1 MIKTFRFALLAC
13 GLVGGALTATAAPA
27 VPVRVA
33 TVELAPHAEERAIPG
48 RVEAIRAV
56 DIRARTEGV
65 IVQRHFQDGQY
76 VTEGDLLFT
85 LDDAQPRAALALAQ
99 AELKSAEASLRQSQQ
114 LLTRYERLINN
125 HSISRNDVDTARMQ
139 RDVAAAAV
147 QQAKARVEAQ
157 QIVLSYTRIAAPV
170 TGRVGH
176 SAFHVGTLVNSSSGV
191 LVDIVQLDPV
201 RVSFALDEAAFFS
214 KTGQHADIHALKQ
227 AWLAQIEVDGK
238 RRDGVLT
245 SIDNRIDARTGSV
258 AVRAEFANPQHRLRP
273 GASASDVAEAIAAP
287 LETQL
292 NGVDH
297 MLYMESTSSDE
308 GTYRLSIT
316 FAAGTDA
323 DLAAIDVQN
332 RVAQALAQLPA
343 EVQQNG
349 VQVRKRASNLLMG
362 VSLYSPLGTLSPLFV
377 SNYASTQVREAL
389 ARLPGVGEVQMFG
402 ARDYSMRIWLRPDRM
417 NALNITTD
425 DVAQA
430 LREQNVQGAAGQV
443 GTPPVFNGQQQT
455 LTINGLGR
463 LNEAASFGEIIIRR
477 GAQGQLVRLA
487 DVATIELGARSYSS
501 GAQLN
506 GKASAYLGIYP
517 TPTANALQVASAVRA
532 ELNRLHTR
540 FPADLTWEVKFD
552 TTRFVA
558 ATIKEIGVSLALTL
572 LAVVVVV
579 SLFLQSWRATL
590 IVVLAIPVSLIGTFA
605 VLYLLGYS
613 ANTLSLF
620 AIILALTMV
629 VDDAIVVVEN
639 VETKMAEGLDRL
651 QATAQALRQIA
662 GPVIATTLVLLAVF
676 VPVALLPGIVGELYR
691 QFAVTLSTAVALS
704 SLVALTLT
712 PALCAL
718 LLRPRP
724 ARPAAVWR
732 AFNRLLDGTRDG
744 YGRLVGWMNR
754 RPWLALAATV
764 AAGALVAFSFT
775 SMPKGFLPQEDQGYL
790 FASVQLPEAASLE
803 RTEAVMA
810 QARKL
815 LMANP
820 AVEDVIQVS
829 GFNILNGTSASNGG
843 FISVMLKDWHQRPP
857 LDAVMADIQRQLLSL
872 PEATIMTFAPP
883 TLPGLGNASGF
894 DLRILAQAGQSSAE
908 LEQVTRE
915 ILQLAN
921 QYPQLSR
928 VFTTWSSNVPQL
940 TLTVHRDRAALLDV
954 PVAQIFSS
962 LQTAFG
968 GTRAG
973 DFSRNNRVY
982 HVVMQNEMQWR
993 ERAEQ
998 ISELYVRSRDG
1009 ERVRL
1014 SNLVTI
1020 TPTVGAPF
1028 IQQYNQFP
1036 SVSVSGS
1043 AAEGVSS
1050 RTAMAAMEQILQA
1063 HLPPGYDYAWSG
1075 ISWQEQQ
1082 TGNQAVWI
1090 VLAAV
1095 AMAWLFLVAQYE
1107 SWTLPASVMLSVLFA
1122 IGGALLWLWTAGYA
1136 NDVYVQIGL
1145 VLLIA
1150 LAAKNA
1156 ILIVEFARSRREEG
1170 LSIVDA
1176 AREGATR
1183 RFRAVMMTAVS
1194 FIIGIMPMML
1204 ATGAGAQSRRIIGTT
1219 VFSGM
1224 LVATMVG
1231 ILFIPSLYVLFQRM
1245 REWAHR
1251 RG

>member
-1 MIKTFRFALLAC
+1 MLTFFIRRPRFAM
-13 GLVGGALTATAAPA
+13 VIAL
-27 VPVRVA
+27 
-33 TVELAPHAEERAIPG
+33 
-48 RVEAIRAV
+48 
-56 DIRARTEGV
+56 
-65 IVQRHFQDGQY
+65 
-76 VTEGDLLFT
+76 
-85 LDDAQPRAALALAQ
+85 
-99 AELKSAEASLRQSQQ
+99 
-114 LLTRYERLINN
+114 LLTFVGAVSLKLIP
-125 HSISRNDVDTARMQ
+125 
-139 RDVAAAAV
+139 
-147 QQAKARVEAQ
+147 VEQYPA
-157 QIVLSYTRIAAPV
+157 ITPPV
-170 TGRVGH
+170 VNV
-176 SAFHVGTLVNSSSGV
+176 SAS
-191 LVDIVQLDPV
+191 
-201 RVSFALDEAAFFS
+201 
-214 KTGQHADIHALKQ
+214 
-227 AWLAQIEVDGK
+227 W
-238 RRDGVLT
+238 
-245 SIDNRIDARTGSV
+245 
-258 AVRAEFANPQHRLRP
+258 P

-463 LNEAASFGEIIIRR
+463 LNEAASFGEIILRR

-651 QATAQALRQIA
+651 QATAQALQQIA

-732 AFNRLLDGTRDG
+732 VFNRLLDGTRDG

-754 RPWLALAATV
+754 RPWLA
-764 AAGALVAFSFT
+764 
-775 SMPKGFLPQEDQGYL
+775 
-790 FASVQLPEAASLE
+790 
-803 RTEAVMA
+803 
-810 QARKL
+810 
-815 LMANP
+815 
-820 AVEDVIQVS
+820 
-829 GFNILNGTSASNGG
+829 
-843 FISVMLKDWHQRPP
+843 
-857 LDAVMADIQRQLLSL
+857 
-872 PEATIMTFAPP
+872 
-883 TLPGLGNASGF
+883 
-894 DLRILAQAGQSSAE
+894 
-908 LEQVTRE
+908 
-915 ILQLAN
+915 
-921 QYPQLSR
+921 
-928 VFTTWSSNVPQL
+928 
-940 TLTVHRDRAALLDV
+940 
-954 PVAQIFSS
+954 
-962 LQTAFG
+962 
-968 GTRAG
+968 
-973 DFSRNNRVY
+973 
-982 HVVMQNEMQWR
+982 
-993 ERAEQ
+993 
-998 ISELYVRSRDG
+998 
-1009 ERVRL
+1009 
-1014 SNLVTI
+1014 
-1020 TPTVGAPF
+1020 
-1028 IQQYNQFP
+1028 
-1036 SVSVSGS
+1036 
-1043 AAEGVSS
+1043 
-1050 RTAMAAMEQILQA
+1050 
-1063 HLPPGYDYAWSG
+1063 
-1075 ISWQEQQ
+1075 
-1082 TGNQAVWI
+1082 
-1090 VLAAV
+1090 LAAV

-1224 LVATMVG
+1224 LVATMIG

>member
-1 MIKTFRFALLAC
+1 MLTFFIKRPRFAMVIALVITLL
-13 GLVGGALTATAAPA
+13 GAIALRII
-27 VPVRVA
+27 PV
-33 TVELAPHAEERAIPG
+33 E
-48 RVEAIRAV
+48 
-56 DIRARTEGV
+56 
-65 IVQRHFQDGQY
+65 QY
-76 VTEGDLLFT
+76 PQITPPVVNV
-85 LDDAQPRAALALAQ
+85 
-99 AELKSAEASLRQSQQ
+99 SAS
-114 LLTRYERLINN
+114 
-125 HSISRNDVDTARMQ
+125 
-139 RDVAAAAV
+139 
-147 QQAKARVEAQ
+147 
-157 QIVLSYTRIAAPV
+157 
-170 TGRVGH
+170 
-176 SAFHVGTLVNSSSGV
+176 
-191 LVDIVQLDPV
+191 
-201 RVSFALDEAAFFS
+201 
-214 KTGQHADIHALKQ
+214 
-227 AWLAQIEVDGK
+227 W
-238 RRDGVLT
+238 
-245 SIDNRIDARTGSV
+245 
-258 AVRAEFANPQHRLRP
+258 P
-273 GASASDVAEAIAAP
+273 GASSADVAEAIATP

-308 GTYRLSIT
+308 GTYSLNIT
-316 FAAGTDA
+316 FAAGTDP

-332 RVAQALAQLPA
+332 RVAQAVAQLPA
-343 EVQQNG
+343 EAQQNG
-349 VQVRKRASNLLMG
+349 VQVRKRATNLMMG
-362 VSLYSPLGTLSPLFV
+362 VSLYSPDNTHTPLLV
-377 SNYASTQVREAL
+377 SNYASTHVREAL
-389 ARLPGVGEVQMFG
+389 SRLPGVGQVQLFG

-417 NALNITTD
+417 NALNVTTD

-463 LNEAASFGEIIIRR
+463 LNQAEDFADIIIRV
-477 GAQGQLVRLA
+477 GEMGQLVRLK
-487 DVATIELGARSYSS
+487 DVARIELGSRSYSA

-506 GKASAYLGIYP
+506 GHDSAYLAIYP
-517 TPTANALQVASAVRA
+517 TPSANALRVADAVRT
-532 ELNRLHTR
+532 ELEHLSTR
-540 FPADLTWEVKFD
+540 FPDDLVYEVKFD
-552 TTRFVA
+552 TTQFVA

-590 IVVLAIPVSLIGTFA
+590 IVALAIPVSLVGTFA
-605 VLYLLGYS
+605 VLYTLGYS

-620 AIILALTMV
+620 ALILALTMV
-629 VDDAIVVVEN
+629 VDDAIVVVES
-639 VETKMAEGLDRL
+639 VETLMAEGQSRTA
-651 QATAQALRQIA
+651 ATAQALRQIA

-676 VPVALLPGIVGELYR
+676 IPVALLPGIVGELYR
-691 QFAVTLSTAVALS
+691 QFAVTLSTAVTLS

-712 PALCAL
+712 PALCAM

-724 ARPAAVWR
+724 AAVYR
-732 AFNRLLDGTRDG
+732 AFNRGLDVTRNF
-744 YGRLVGWMNR
+744 YIRILSLFTL
-754 RPWLALAATV
+754 RPWLALLAT
-764 AAGALVAFSFT
+764 AGAAVVVAFSFM
-775 SMPKGFLPQEDQGYL
+775 SMPKGFLPQEDQGYF
-790 FASVQLPEAASLE
+790 FASVQLPESASLE

-810 QARKL
+810 TARAL
-815 LMANP
+815 IAQNP

-843 FISVMLKDWHQRPP
+843 FISVMLKDWSERSP
-857 LDAVMADIQRQLLSL
+857 LDEVMGTLQRQLLAL

-894 DLRILAQAGQSSAE
+894 DLRIQAQAGQSPVE
-908 LEQVTRE
+908 LERVTRQV
-915 ILQLAN
+915 LAKAN
-921 QYPQLSR
+921 QHPQLSR

-940 TLTVHRDRAALLDV
+940 TLTVDRERAARLDV
-954 PVAQIFSS
+954 PVSRIFSS

-973 DFSRNNRVY
+973 DFSVNNRVY

-998 ISELYVRSRDG
+998 ISELFVRSNNG

-1028 IQQYNQFP
+1028 LQQYNQFP

-1050 RTAMAAMEQILQA
+1050 STAMAVMGEILAQN
-1063 HLPPGYDYAWSG
+1063 LPTGYDYAWSG
-1075 ISWQEQQ
+1075 MSYQEQQ
-1082 TGNQAVWI
+1082 TGNQAIWI

-1095 AMAWLFLVAQYE
+1095 VMAWLFLVAQYE

-1122 IGGALLWLWTAGYA
+1122 IGGALVWLWAAGYA

-1156 ILIVEFARSRREEG
+1156 ILIVEFARAQRMAGRA
-1170 LSIVDA
+1170 IVDA
-1176 AREGATR
+1176 AREGASR

-1194 FIIGIMPMML
+1194 FIIGVLPMML

-1224 LVATMVG
+1224 LVATVVG
-1231 ILFIPSLYVLFQRM
+1231 IVFIPALFVLFQRL
-1245 REWAHR
+1245 REWGHR
-1251 RG
+1251 LTG

>member
-1 MIKTFRFALLAC
+1 MLTFFIRRPRFAM
-13 GLVGGALTATAAPA
+13 VIAL
-27 VPVRVA
+27 
-33 TVELAPHAEERAIPG
+33 
-48 RVEAIRAV
+48 
-56 DIRARTEGV
+56 
-65 IVQRHFQDGQY
+65 
-76 VTEGDLLFT
+76 
-85 LDDAQPRAALALAQ
+85 
-99 AELKSAEASLRQSQQ
+99 
-114 LLTRYERLINN
+114 LLTFVGAVSLKLIP
-125 HSISRNDVDTARMQ
+125 
-139 RDVAAAAV
+139 
-147 QQAKARVEAQ
+147 VEQYPA
-157 QIVLSYTRIAAPV
+157 ITPPV
-170 TGRVGH
+170 VNV
-176 SAFHVGTLVNSSSGV
+176 SAS
-191 LVDIVQLDPV
+191 
-201 RVSFALDEAAFFS
+201 
-214 KTGQHADIHALKQ
+214 
-227 AWLAQIEVDGK
+227 W
-238 RRDGVLT
+238 
-245 SIDNRIDARTGSV
+245 
-258 AVRAEFANPQHRLRP
+258 P

-417 NALNITTD
+417 NALNITRD

-463 LNEAASFGEIIIRR
+463 LNEAASFGEIILRR

-572 LAVVVVV
+572 LAV
-579 SLFLQSWRATL
+579 
-590 IVVLAIPVSLIGTFA
+590 
-605 VLYLLGYS
+605 
-613 ANTLSLF
+613 
-620 AIILALTMV
+620 
-629 VDDAIVVVEN
+629 
-639 VETKMAEGLDRL
+639 
-651 QATAQALRQIA
+651 
-662 GPVIATTLVLLAVF
+662 F

-724 ARPAAVWR
+724 ARPAAMWR

-921 QYPQLSR
+921 QHSQLSR

-940 TLTVHRDRAALLDV
+940 TLTVDRDRAALLDV

>member
-1 MIKTFRFALLAC
+1 MLTFFIRRPRFAM
-13 GLVGGALTATAAPA
+13 VIAL
-27 VPVRVA
+27 
-33 TVELAPHAEERAIPG
+33 
-48 RVEAIRAV
+48 
-56 DIRARTEGV
+56 
-65 IVQRHFQDGQY
+65 
-76 VTEGDLLFT
+76 
-85 LDDAQPRAALALAQ
+85 
-99 AELKSAEASLRQSQQ
+99 
-114 LLTRYERLINN
+114 LLTFVGAVSLKLIP
-125 HSISRNDVDTARMQ
+125 
-139 RDVAAAAV
+139 
-147 QQAKARVEAQ
+147 VEQYPA
-157 QIVLSYTRIAAPV
+157 ITPPV
-170 TGRVGH
+170 VNV
-176 SAFHVGTLVNSSSGV
+176 SAS
-191 LVDIVQLDPV
+191 
-201 RVSFALDEAAFFS
+201 
-214 KTGQHADIHALKQ
+214 
-227 AWLAQIEVDGK
+227 W
-238 RRDGVLT
+238 
-245 SIDNRIDARTGSV
+245 
-258 AVRAEFANPQHRLRP
+258 P

-810 QARKL
+810 
-815 LMANP
+815 
-820 AVEDVIQVS
+820 
-829 GFNILNGTSASNGG
+829 
-843 FISVMLKDWHQRPP
+843 
-857 LDAVMADIQRQLLSL
+857 DIQRQLLSL

-921 QYPQLSR
+921 QHSQLSR

-940 TLTVHRDRAALLDV
+940 TLTVDRDRAALLDV

>member
-1 MIKTFRFALLAC
+1 MLTFFIRRPRFAM
-13 GLVGGALTATAAPA
+13 VIAL
-27 VPVRVA
+27 
-33 TVELAPHAEERAIPG
+33 
-48 RVEAIRAV
+48 
-56 DIRARTEGV
+56 
-65 IVQRHFQDGQY
+65 
-76 VTEGDLLFT
+76 
-85 LDDAQPRAALALAQ
+85 
-99 AELKSAEASLRQSQQ
+99 
-114 LLTRYERLINN
+114 LLTFVGAVSLKLIP
-125 HSISRNDVDTARMQ
+125 
-139 RDVAAAAV
+139 
-147 QQAKARVEAQ
+147 VEQYPA
-157 QIVLSYTRIAAPV
+157 ITPPV
-170 TGRVGH
+170 VNV
-176 SAFHVGTLVNSSSGV
+176 SAS
-191 LVDIVQLDPV
+191 
-201 RVSFALDEAAFFS
+201 
-214 KTGQHADIHALKQ
+214 
-227 AWLAQIEVDGK
+227 W
-238 RRDGVLT
+238 
-245 SIDNRIDARTGSV
+245 
-258 AVRAEFANPQHRLRP
+258 P

-754 RPWLALAATV
+754 RPWLALAAAVWRAFNRLLDGTRDGYGRLVGWMNRRPWLALAATV

-921 QYPQLSR
+921 QHPQLSR

-940 TLTVHRDRAALLDV
+940 TLTVDRDRAALLDV

>member
-1 MIKTFRFALLAC
+1 MLAFFIRRPRFAM
-13 GLVGGALTATAAPA
+13 VIAL
-27 VPVRVA
+27 
-33 TVELAPHAEERAIPG
+33 
-48 RVEAIRAV
+48 
-56 DIRARTEGV
+56 
-65 IVQRHFQDGQY
+65 
-76 VTEGDLLFT
+76 
-85 LDDAQPRAALALAQ
+85 
-99 AELKSAEASLRQSQQ
+99 
-114 LLTRYERLINN
+114 LLTFVGAVSLKLIP
-125 HSISRNDVDTARMQ
+125 
-139 RDVAAAAV
+139 
-147 QQAKARVEAQ
+147 VEQYPA
-157 QIVLSYTRIAAPV
+157 ITPPV
-170 TGRVGH
+170 VNV
-176 SAFHVGTLVNSSSGV
+176 SAS
-191 LVDIVQLDPV
+191 
-201 RVSFALDEAAFFS
+201 
-214 KTGQHADIHALKQ
+214 
-227 AWLAQIEVDGK
+227 W
-238 RRDGVLT
+238 
-245 SIDNRIDARTGSV
+245 
-258 AVRAEFANPQHRLRP
+258 P

-332 RVAQALAQLPA
+332 RVSQALAQLPA

-463 LNEAASFGEIIIRR
+463 LNEAASFGEIILRR

-764 AAGALVAFSFT
+764 AAGALVAFSFS

-894 DLRILAQAGQSSAE
+894 DLRILTQAGQSSAE
-908 LEQVTRE
+908 LEQVTQE
-915 ILQLAN
+915 ILQLAK
-921 QYPQLSR
+921 QHPQLSR

-940 TLTVHRDRAALLDV
+940 TLTVDRDRAALLDV

-973 DFSRNNRVY
+973 DFSLNNRVY

-993 ERAEQ
+993 
-998 ISELYVRSRDG
+998 

-1107 SWTLPASVMLSVLFA
+1107 S
-1122 IGGALLWLWTAGYA
+1122 
-1136 NDVYVQIGL
+1136 
-1145 VLLIA
+1145 
-1150 LAAKNA
+1150 
-1156 ILIVEFARSRREEG
+1156 
-1170 LSIVDA
+1170 
-1176 AREGATR
+1176 
-1183 RFRAVMMTAVS
+1183 
-1194 FIIGIMPMML
+1194 
-1204 ATGAGAQSRRIIGTT
+1204 
-1219 VFSGM
+1219 
-1224 LVATMVG
+1224 
-1231 ILFIPSLYVLFQRM
+1231 
-1245 REWAHR
+1245 
-1251 RG
+1251 

>member
-1 MIKTFRFALLAC
+1 MLTFFIRRPRFAM
-13 GLVGGALTATAAPA
+13 VIAL
-27 VPVRVA
+27 
-33 TVELAPHAEERAIPG
+33 
-48 RVEAIRAV
+48 
-56 DIRARTEGV
+56 
-65 IVQRHFQDGQY
+65 
-76 VTEGDLLFT
+76 
-85 LDDAQPRAALALAQ
+85 
-99 AELKSAEASLRQSQQ
+99 
-114 LLTRYERLINN
+114 LLTFVGAVSLKLIP
-125 HSISRNDVDTARMQ
+125 
-139 RDVAAAAV
+139 
-147 QQAKARVEAQ
+147 VEQYPA
-157 QIVLSYTRIAAPV
+157 ITPPV
-170 TGRVGH
+170 VNV
-176 SAFHVGTLVNSSSGV
+176 SAS
-191 LVDIVQLDPV
+191 
-201 RVSFALDEAAFFS
+201 
-214 KTGQHADIHALKQ
+214 
-227 AWLAQIEVDGK
+227 W
-238 RRDGVLT
+238 
-245 SIDNRIDARTGSV
+245 
-258 AVRAEFANPQHRLRP
+258 P

-332 RVAQALAQLPA
+332 RVAQALAQLPT

-572 LAVVVVV
+572 LAVVVV

-651 QATAQALRQIA
+651 QATAQALQQIA

-744 YGRLVGWMNR
+744 YGRLVGGMNR

-915 ILQLAN
+915 ILQRAN
-921 QYPQLSR
+921 QHPQLSR

-940 TLTVHRDRAALLDV
+940 TLTVDRDRAALLDV

>member
-1 MIKTFRFALLAC
+1 M
-13 GLVGGALTATAAPA
+13 VN
-27 VPVRVA
+27 V
-33 TVELAPHAEERAIPG
+33 
-48 RVEAIRAV
+48 
-56 DIRARTEGV
+56 
-65 IVQRHFQDGQY
+65 
-76 VTEGDLLFT
+76 
-85 LDDAQPRAALALAQ
+85 
-99 AELKSAEASLRQSQQ
+99 SAS
-114 LLTRYERLINN
+114 
-125 HSISRNDVDTARMQ
+125 
-139 RDVAAAAV
+139 
-147 QQAKARVEAQ
+147 
-157 QIVLSYTRIAAPV
+157 
-170 TGRVGH
+170 
-176 SAFHVGTLVNSSSGV
+176 
-191 LVDIVQLDPV
+191 
-201 RVSFALDEAAFFS
+201 
-214 KTGQHADIHALKQ
+214 
-227 AWLAQIEVDGK
+227 W
-238 RRDGVLT
+238 
-245 SIDNRIDARTGSV
+245 
-258 AVRAEFANPQHRLRP
+258 P

-712 PALCAL
+712 PALCAAAA
-718 LLRPRP
+718 PRP

-921 QYPQLSR
+921 QHSQLSR
-928 VFTTWSSNVPQL
+928 VFNTWSSNVPQL

>member
-1 MIKTFRFALLAC
+1 MLTFFIRRPRFAM
-13 GLVGGALTATAAPA
+13 VIAL
-27 VPVRVA
+27 
-33 TVELAPHAEERAIPG
+33 
-48 RVEAIRAV
+48 
-56 DIRARTEGV
+56 
-65 IVQRHFQDGQY
+65 
-76 VTEGDLLFT
+76 
-85 LDDAQPRAALALAQ
+85 
-99 AELKSAEASLRQSQQ
+99 
-114 LLTRYERLINN
+114 LLTFVGAVSLKLIP
-125 HSISRNDVDTARMQ
+125 
-139 RDVAAAAV
+139 
-147 QQAKARVEAQ
+147 VEQYPA
-157 QIVLSYTRIAAPV
+157 ITPPV
-170 TGRVGH
+170 VNV
-176 SAFHVGTLVNSSSGV
+176 SAS
-191 LVDIVQLDPV
+191 
-201 RVSFALDEAAFFS
+201 
-214 KTGQHADIHALKQ
+214 
-227 AWLAQIEVDGK
+227 W
-238 RRDGVLT
+238 
-245 SIDNRIDARTGSV
+245 
-258 AVRAEFANPQHRLRP
+258 P
-273 GASASDVAEAIAAP
+273 GASASGVAEAIAAP

-377 SNYASTQVREAL
+377 SNYASTQVREEL

-463 LNEAASFGEIIIRR
+463 LNEAASFGEIILRR

-894 DLRILAQAGQSSAE
+894 DLRIMAQAGQSSAE

-921 QYPQLSR
+921 QHSQLSR

-940 TLTVHRDRAALLDV
+940 TLTVDRDRAALLDV

-998 ISELYVRSRDG
+998 ISGLYVRSRDG

-1063 HLPPGYDYAWSG
+1063 YLPSGYDFTRGRHLCSG
-1075 ISWQEQQ
+1075 SKQ

-1156 ILIVEFARSRREEG
+1156 ILIVEFARSRSEEG
-1170 LSIVDA
+1170 LSIVEA

-1251 RG
+1251 QG